1 MGVAA
6 AGRVCC
12 RCHAAC
18 HAHSPVAS
26 DVPMRKIKATKTMR
40 PIGLYVFSSGKPW

>member
-12 RCHAAC
+12 RCHA
-18 HAHSPVAS
+18 HSPAAS

-40 PIGLYVFSSGKPW
+40 PIGLYVFSSGKPS